1 MSSPTPSF
9 SPELAKLRGMSILIT
24 GGCGF
29 IGSHCVEV
37 CHALGMDVYV
47 FDNMAS
53 GHTVLSPTSSK
64 SASIT
69 YIYGDICNG
78 VAFRN
83 LPSHIDFVIHLA
95 AAISVVESMT
105 NPAKYHAV
113 NVEGSNNVFEYAIGA
128 GAKAVVSA
136 SSAAFYGDCGTEAIT
151 ETYPYQGISPYADSK
166 MTMECLG
173 EACNQRQSQT
183 RFFFC
188 RFFNV
193 YGPRQDP
200 SSPYTGV
207 ISIFMECCRSKKPI
221 TIFGDGQQTR
231 DFIFV
236 RDVVAGCLSI
246 LSGASALKLSENAFN
261 VGTGKSVT
269 INRLA
274 ELVIAASGVKPE
286 ETPIMHCERRAG
298 DIRDSL
304 SCCNRL
310 KTSCSWNPSVEL
322 GNGLKTTWNWFT
334 NQADGLMGD
343 LTQVDHEKLRSQGI
357 LIFNVDECLLKEM
370 RISPTTATIQQVS
383 AIGSATHA

>member
-1 MSSPTPSF
+1 MPSF
-9 SPELAKLRGMSILIT
+9 SPELANLRGMSILIT

-37 CHALGMDVYV
+37 CHALGMDVFV
-47 FDNMAS
+47 LDSMAS

-64 SASIT
+64 SGSIT

-78 VAFRN
+78 AAFRN

-105 NPAKYHAV
+105 NPAKYHTV

-151 ETYPYQGISPYADSK
+151 EAYPYQGISPYADSK

-207 ISIFMECCRSKKPI
+207 ISIFMECCRSKKSI

-246 LSGASALKLSENAFN
+246 LNGASALKLSENAFN

-269 INRLA
+269 IKKLA
-274 ELVIAASGVKPE
+274 ELIITASGANSE
-286 ETPIMHCERRAG
+286 DSPINYCERRAG

-304 SCCNRL
+304 SCCTHL

-322 GNGLKTTWNWFT
+322 GDGLRMTWNWFA
-334 NQADGLMGD
+334 NQAVGLTGD
-343 LTQVDHEKLRSQGI
+343 LIQVDPENLRSQGI
-357 LIFNVDECLLKEM
+357 LIFNADENLLKGL
-370 RISPTTATIQQVS
+370 RVSPKTATIQQVS
-383 AIGSATHA
+383 AIGSTTHA